1 MEETLEKLLEDL
13 EVSLSERKID
23 VMKDSLEILK
33 NDDKFDLYVDKLSEG
48 LDDSQKQEFATWAQN
63 SRQEFLEESATSA
76 DFNAFAPMQ
85 ITLLRSILPRLVMR
99 NLITHKT
106 LATPA
111 EQFGYLKAYIKDS
124 MGNVTEL
131 SELRSKTQFKQ
142 TEINKNNIALPAV
155 AVDLFAGITVAP
167 LTLDRKFY
175 FTNIVVTCKNA
186 SDASPEDVTVT
197 DTFTQG
203 VDGGNIA
210 YVVKAAHSD
219 GTITSAKIFGSI
231 DRITGEL
238 NLLSTSPAVKS
249 VSFRGKTSPEYNNT
263 STWTIQHKYT
273 KDTIEVGEGDVINSP
288 LPYSYIKDLG
298 ALFKLDAMGQ
308 AIKTI
313 GQAYSTI
320 DDIRIMEDLYD
331 AVDGDLERTLTWN
344 AQKPDG
350 ITKLE
355 HNLEL
360 VERVNKAIAITDDR
374 TQFSGSV
381 RFNILANPID
391 ASIMSSTRITP
402 NSFTGSISKGGSL
415 NNFNQFDITSGNGD
429 VGVYSTKLAK
439 RGEILIIP
447 ISSVDEEVVY
457 AKYEYSNILF
467 SNNELRSADA
477 PLVKNIASIQRNA
490 YKKFRTDAISKI
502 IVQNNTL

>member
-1 MEETLEKLLEDL
+1 MEETLKQLLEDL

-33 NDDKFDLYVDKLSEG
+33 NDDKFELYVDKLSEG
-48 LDDSQKQEFATWAQN
+48 LDDSQKVEFMQWAEN
-63 SRQEFLEESATSA
+63 SRNEFLEESATSS

-106 LATPA
+106 LPTPA

-131 SELRSKTQFKQ
+131 SELRSKANFKQ
-142 TEINKNNIALPAV
+142 TEINKNAITLPAV
-155 AVDLFAGITVAP
+155 AYDLFDGITVSP
-167 LTLDRKFY
+167 LTLDRKFH
-175 FTNIVVTCKNA
+175 FTNIVVTCV
-186 SDASPEDVTVT
+186 DAGGLNPEDVTVT

-210 YVVKAAHSD
+210 YVVTAKHTD
-219 GTITSAKIFGSI
+219 GTVTSAKIFGSI

-238 NLLSTSPAVKS
+238 NLLATSTAVKS

-263 STWTIQHKYT
+263 STWTIQHKYI

-308 AIKTI
+308 AVKTI
-313 GQAYSTI
+313 GQAYATI

-331 AVDGDLERTLTWN
+331 SVAGDAERTLTWD
-344 AQKPDG
+344 AVKADG
-350 ITKLE
+350 ITKID

-391 ASIMSSTRITP
+391 ASIMSSTRI
-402 NSFTGSISKGGSL
+402 NSASYSGSISKGGSL

-429 VGVYSTKLAK
+429 VGVYSSKLAK

-447 ISSVDEEVVY
+447 ISNVEEEVVY

-467 SNNELRSADA
+467 TNNEVRSADA
-477 PLVKNIASIQRNA
+477 PLVKNISSIQRNA

-502 IVQNNTL
+502 IVQNNLA